1 MFLLDKNTVSHALKG
16 NLRVQRHLQRAD
28 PNSLFVSSI
37 VEAELRY
44 GIIKA
49 GLANTKLGGL
59 VTTFL
64 AKVDV
69 LPWTKVTARH
79 FAELRAD
86 SEKKG
91 LTVDMV
97 DLMIATH
104 AREDKNL
111 TLVTNDGAL
120 LKLKLWIKV
129 ADWTA

>member
-1 MFLLDKNTVSHALKG
+1 MFV
-16 NLRVQRHLQRAD
+16 
-28 PNSLFVSSI
+28 SI

-79 FAELRAD
+79 FAELQAD

-97 DLMIATH
+97 DLMIAQPH
-104 AREDKNL
+104 AKEDKNL

-120 LKLKLWIKV
+120 RAKLKSWIKV